1 MENQHNFES
10 LRNQIRDRENQR
22 AAIVNQYEAALA
34 KIDQGIVRLK
44 VELADLILSGQAAT
58 KEDGNL
64 ITLVGIKFN
73 EGGKVYDYLWESDE
87 AVEVDDLVE
96 IECRAGGYL
105 TVTAVEV
112 KRMERDAVKWENYKK
127 ARPVYVK

>member
-58 KEDGNL
+58 KEEGNL

-105 TVTAVEV
+105 AVTAVEV